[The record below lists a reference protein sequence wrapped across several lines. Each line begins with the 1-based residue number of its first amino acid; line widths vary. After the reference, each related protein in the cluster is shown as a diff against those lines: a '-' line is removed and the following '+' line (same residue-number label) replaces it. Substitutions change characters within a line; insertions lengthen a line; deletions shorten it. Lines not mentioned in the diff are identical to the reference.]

1 MPVAMTYTMGIGS
14 FFTIMLSMVLV
25 SNFVLSRFLGLCPF
39 IGVTKRTDSAVGMGM
54 AVTFVMTL
62 ASSVTWVVYHYVL
75 LPQSESG
82 FNVFAGI
89 IGSDT
94 SLVSVLKTVSYILV
108 IATLVQLVELVMRK
122 TVPALYQALGIYLPL
137 ITTNC
142 AVLGVALLNLEE
154 RYSLIGSV
162 VDGFSAGI
170 GFTLALLLMSGI
182 RERLELAD
190 VPKSFKGLPIA
201 FISAALLALA
211 FMAFTGMRL

>member
-1 MPVAMTYTMGIGS
+1 MDNLLAIAVGS
-14 FFTIMLSMVLV
+14 IFVN
-25 SNFVLSRFLGLCPF
+25 NFVLFRFLGLCPF
-39 IGVTKRTDSAVGMGM
+39 FGVSKKTSSALGMGV
-54 AVTFVMTL
+54 AVIFVMTC
-62 ASSVTWVVYHYVL
+62 ASAITWPVYTYLLIPFEIEFMRTVT
-75 LPQSESG
+75 
-82 FNVFAGI
+82 F
-89 IGSDT
+89 
-94 SLVSVLKTVSYILV
+94 ILV
-108 IATLVQLVELVMRK
+108 IAAFVQLTEMVIRK
-122 TVPALYQALGIYLPL
+122 YQPSLYKSLGIYLPL

-211 FMAFTGMRL
+211 FMAFTGVRL